1 MSATARKFA
10 LFIGLSVVVSMALA
24 FYVGYRS
31 DSYDPRVEAEACS
44 AMRSADL
51 IMDNIEN
58 SRYLRNVRPTQAM
71 VDSLPP
77 MEERLRTF
85 LPNLNGDFRDYVFQ
99 QAGNIA
105 RTYEEL
111 SDDDVIFQKLN
122 GINSYMRKYNEDHLK
137 FCVGLG

>member
-1 MSATARKFA
+1 MSSTPVKLVIIGTGVLIFTAFA
-10 LFIGLSVVVSMALA
+10 VDVFLRSSDYVPGVV
-24 FYVGYRS
+24 
-31 DSYDPRVEAEACS
+31 DEACS